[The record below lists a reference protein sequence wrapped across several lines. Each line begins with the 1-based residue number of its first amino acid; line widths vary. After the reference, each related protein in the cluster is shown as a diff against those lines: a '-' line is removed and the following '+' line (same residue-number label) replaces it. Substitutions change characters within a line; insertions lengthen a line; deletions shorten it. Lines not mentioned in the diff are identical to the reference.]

1 VAVGASAAC
10 AVAIFVFDIKIS
22 KTLEQLPLLSSI
34 IDTDIIETF
43 ETLNETDEYY
53 QQVKQQMPDLMK
65 NAKTVRAQKISP
77 NDRNLMIEA
86 NNGKTFFLR
95 VTKDTNNRYNVTAG
109 NGDVKITDMKAGSS
123 AIIEYN
129 NQAQK

>member
-86 NNGKTFFLR
+86 NNGKTLFLR
-95 VTKDTNNRYNVTAG
+95 VTKDANNRYNVTAG